1 MRMDWKNPVVIISGL
16 MLVIITVLFEPVIFG
31 GKIFSSPDSLSPK
44 AVGMALN
51 DLSVETDE
59 FPLWQP
65 WVFSGMPSAE
75 AFTNLSKLYFP
86 EYLFKLFFLPGMLIQ
101 LFHLL
106 FAGIGGFLLLRHLK
120 CSDWASGLGA
130 IAFMLTPYMVTMVV
144 FGHGSQMMSAA
155 YIPWVFWL
163 TVRLYQ
169 NANFWDTGWLAVLL
183 GFQLQRGHAQIAY
196 YTWMLI
202 GAYSLLMLI
211 TGLRNLNEK
220 AINIRKGFGYFILAC
235 LIGVGI
241 SLIIFLPAME
251 YTPFS
256 IRGGSASGGAD
267 YNYATGW
274 SFHPKEIM
282 TFFIP
287 SAFGF
292 GGQPYWGYMPFTDYP
307 NYMGIIILLLA
318 MIGLIHK
325 RELIHWF
332 FIVTSLLALFISF
345 GKHFSLVYDLFF
357 NIFPYFNKFRV
368 PHMILILL
376 QFNVAVL
383 AAFGLDKIVALKA
396 EIIPKW
402 FWGFAGAVGLAFVGM
417 VLIGSGVE
425 SAVRGSFSPP
435 MMQDPRAAQALNNL
449 RWSLWREDVWL
460 MILLSGVFM
469 VMIWFWIKRK
479 VSKRVIVSIIV
490 ASAILDI
497 GIVNHKIIQ
506 PSRASGR
513 GSQLISKRVMDRFF
527 QVDEIV
533 QFLLADKSIY
543 RIYPVGGLFGESR
556 FAAFGLE
563 SIGGYH
569 PAKLKIY
576 NTFLAKTGNAA
587 AIPVLRM
594 MNVKYLISS
603 QKINHPELSLVKS
616 GAIKSTRGDLPIE
629 VYEVNNTLPRAWFVN
644 KTEIVLEEDIWNK
657 IIQPDF
663 DPHKIAYVPNEVSV
677 SSEGQV
683 SITHF
688 KKSIH
693 RITMSTESDGNHLL
707 VLSEVYYPLRWKAK
721 IDGEET
727 QTHIVNGIL
736 RGVVVPTGKHTI
748 EFIYDK
754 SAFNKGLT
762 ISFVSFVLA
771 LGFIGLGYL
780 GNKKS

>member
-1 MRMDWKNPVVIISGL
+1 MISLICILFYQFIFQGQVVG
-16 MLVIITVLFEPVIFG
+16 
-31 GKIFSSPDSLSPK
+31 SPDTMNPK
-44 AVGMALN
+44 SAGVALQQVY
-51 DLSVETDE
+51 LERGE
-59 FPLWQP
+59 FPLWEP
-65 WVFSGMPSAE
+65 WSFSGMPTAE
-75 AFTNLSKLYFP
+75 AFTFISHLYFP
-86 EYLFKLFFLPGMLIQ
+86 ATILNLLFIKGILAQ
-101 LFHLL
+101 LLHLL
-106 FAGIGGFLLLRHLK
+106 FAGIGGYILLRSLNL
-120 CSDWASGLGA
+120 SYYSSILGGC
-130 IAFMLTPYMVTMVV
+130 AFMITPFMVTMII
-144 FGHGSQMMSAA
+144 FGHGSQMMTAA

-169 NANFWDTGWLAVLL
+169 NTNFSDTGWLAVLL

-211 TGLRNLNEK
+211 NGLRNSDGK
-220 AINIRKGFGYFILAC
+220 ANIGKGFGYFILAC

-241 SLIIFLPAME
+241 SLIIFLPAMD

-256 IRGGSASGGAD
+256 IRGGSAGGGAD

-332 FIVTSLLALFISF
+332 FIFTSILALFISF

-368 PHMILILL
+368 PHMILIIL

-383 AAFGLDKIVALKA
+383 AAFGLDELVALKA

-402 FWGFAGAVGLAFVGM
+402 FWGFAAAVGLVFIGM

-449 RWSLWREDVWL
+449 RWSLWQEDVWL

-469 VMIWFWIKRK
+469 VMIWLWIKRK
-479 VSKRVIVSIIV
+479 VSQHVLVSIII
-490 ASAILDI
+490 ASAIVDI

-513 GSQLISKRVMDRFF
+513 ESQLISKRAVDRFF

-533 QFLLADKSIY
+533 QFLLLDKSIY

-569 PAKLKIY
+569 PAKLKKY

-594 MNVKYLISS
+594 MNVKYLISP

-616 GAIKSTRGDLPIE
+616 GALKSARGDLPIE

-644 KTEIVLEEDIWNK
+644 KTEVISEDEVWNK

-663 DPHKIAYVPNEVSV
+663 DPRKTAYVPNEVSV
-677 SSEGQV
+677 SSGSQV

-688 KKSIH
+688 EKGIH
-693 RITMSTESDGNHLL
+693 RITMSTESDGNHFL
-707 VLSEVYYPLRWKAK
+707 VLSEVFYPLRWKAK

-762 ISFVSFVLA
+762 ISFVSFVMA
-771 LGFIGLGYL
+771 LGFIGLGYF

>member
-1 MRMDWKNPVVIISGL
+1 MDWKNPVVIVSGL
-16 MLVIITVLFEPVIFG
+16 MVVIISVLFEPVIFG
-31 GKIFSSPDSLSPK
+31 GKTFGSPDSLSPK
-44 AVGMALN
+44 AIGIALN
-51 DLSVETDE
+51 DLSEKSGE
-59 FPLWQP
+59 LPQWQP

-75 AFTNLSKLYFP
+75 AFTNISKLYFP

-106 FAGIGGFLLLRHLK
+106 FAGIGAFLLLRHFK
-120 CSDWASGLGA
+120 CSDWAAGLGA
-130 IAFMLTPYMVTMVV
+130 IAFMITPYMVTMVV
-144 FGHGSQMMSAA
+144 FGHGSQMMTAA

-169 NANFWDTGWLAVLL
+169 NTNFSDTGWLAVLL

-211 TGLRNLNEK
+211 TGLRNSDEK
-220 AINIRKGFGYFILAC
+220 ANIGKGFGYFILAC

-241 SLIIFLPAME
+241 SLIIFLPAMD

-256 IRGGSASGGAD
+256 IRGGSAGGGAD

-332 FIVTSLLALFISF
+332 FIFTSILALFISF

-368 PHMILILL
+368 PHMILIIL

-383 AAFGLDKIVALKA
+383 AAFGLDELVALKA

-402 FWGFAGAVGLAFVGM
+402 FWGFAAAVGLAFIGM

-469 VMIWFWIKRK
+469 VMIWLWIKRK
-479 VSKRVIVSIIV
+479 VSQHVIVGIIV
-490 ASAILDI
+490 VSAILDI

-513 GSQLISKRVMDRFF
+513 GSPLISKRAVDRFF
-527 QVDEIV
+527 QIDEII

-569 PAKLKIY
+569 PAKLKRY
-576 NTFLAKTGNAA
+576 NTFLAKTGNVA

-594 MNVKYLISS
+594 MNVKYLISP

-616 GAIKSTRGDLPIE
+616 GALKSARGDLPIE

-644 KTEIVLEEDIWNK
+644 KTEVVSEEDVWNK
-657 IIQPDF
+657 IMQPDF
-663 DPHKIAYVPNEVSV
+663 DPRNIAYVPNEVSV
-677 SSEGQV
+677 SSGSQV

-688 KKSIH
+688 EKGIH
-693 RITMSTESDGNHLL
+693 RITMSTESDGNHFL
-707 VLSEVYYPLRWKAK
+707 VLSEVFYPLRWKAK
-721 IDGEET
+721 IDGEEI

-762 ISFVSFVLA
+762 ISLVSFLMA
-771 LGFIGLGYL
+771 LGFIGLGYF
-780 GNKKS
+780 GNNKS